1 MSAESDQDEPV
12 AVIGAGSWGT
22 TLAKILG
29 DNGRKT
35 LLWARREDLCREIN
49 ASRQNKDYLPGA
61 ELAPTVEATHDLER
75 VCETCKLM
83 LVVVPSHGLR
93 KLAYELGSFVTGEH
107 VVVHA
112 TKGIEQESFK
122 RMSEVLL
129 EETCLRKIGVLT
141 GPNLAK
147 ELAQRQPAGTLV
159 ASRYDEVFRR
169 AHAALS
175 NDYFRV
181 YWGQD
186 VVGAEVGGA
195 FKNIV
200 ALAAGVVTGLGLG
213 ENSKALLLTRGLSE
227 MARLGVAMGAQVLTF
242 GGMGGIGDLIATC
255 SSTLSRNHQVGARLA
270 KGESLQEIQD
280 HMQMVAEGVKTT
292 GAVHGFATRKGLD
305 LPIVRAVNHLLYEG
319 GTAPELLQ
327 ELMSIPTG
335 AEFVAL
341 TI

>member
-1 MSAESDQDEPV
+1 MSGYDRDESV

-22 TLAKILG
+22 TLARILG
-29 DNGRKT
+29 DNGRRT

-49 ASRQNKDYLPGA
+49 ESRENRDYLPGA
-61 ELAPTVEATHDLER
+61 ELAPCVEATHDLQR
-75 VCETCKLM
+75 VCDTCKLM
-83 LVVVPSHGLR
+83 LLVVPSHGLR
-93 KLAYELGSFVTGEH
+93 KLAYELGGFVTGEH

-112 TKGIEQESFK
+112 TKGIEQATFK
-122 RMSEVLL
+122 RMSEVLV

-175 NDYFRV
+175 SDYFRV

-186 VVGAEVGGA
+186 VIGAEVGGA

-227 MARLGVAMGAQVLTF
+227 MARLGVAMGAEVLTF

-270 KGESLQEIQD
+270 QGESLQQIQD

-292 GAVHGFATRKGLD
+292 GAVHGFATRKGLE
-305 LPIVRAVNHLLYEG
+305 LPIVRAVYHLLYEG
-319 GTAPELLQ
+319 GTAPRLL
-327 ELMSIPTG
+327 EDLMSIPTG

-341 TI
+341 TV